1 MTIVVT
7 GLSRDLTP
15 AEATQPGA
23 AAVGRVLAQLDEH
36 VSAVLQHQNLR
47 PMRTTLLDVFPD
59 RVSVKLTLP
68 LQNAVVVFAPEGDLL
83 AHATFLRAVAVLREP
98 VAARLLAHDAT
109 GALVPLAWVLEGYL
123 AGSTLNRVQDPA
135 LLRLAARRV
144 GQMLRRIH
152 QLPAAGYGAPSARGR
167 WAERWSSALEQRLRL
182 AGGRA
187 RLAVAIGT
195 DLAERFDSATIAH
208 ADLVI
213 AEPRVLH
220 GAVMPERVL
229 VSGEQAPRVEALL
242 RPGAPIGGDPLYD
255 LACGLSP
262 RQPVAFR
269 EGIAEG
275 YASLGVLDSSQER
288 RLRRL
293 RLFIGVVEAL
303 YVRADAPDERLAAAV
318 EVAIGELSIEH

>member
-1 MTIVVT
+1 MTIAVT
-7 GLSRDLTP
+7 GLSRDLTA
-15 AEATQPGA
+15 AEAMQPGA
-23 AAVGRVLAQLDEH
+23 AAVGRVLAQLDAY
-36 VSAVLQHQNLR
+36 VSAVLKHQNLR
-47 PMRTTLLDVFPD
+47 PMRTTLLDIFPD

-68 LQNAVVVFAPEGDLL
+68 LQNAVIVFAPEGDLL
-83 AHATFLRAVAVLREP
+83 THATFLRAVAVLREP
-98 VAARLLAHDAT
+98 VAARLVAHDPS
-109 GALVPLAWVLEGYL
+109 GGIIPLAWALEGYL
-123 AGSTLNRVQDPA
+123 AGHTLDRVQDPA

-152 QLPAAGYGAPSARGR
+152 QLPVAGYGAPSARGR
-167 WAERWSSALEQRLRL
+167 WAERWASALEQRLRL

-187 RLAVAIGT
+187 RLAAVIGT
-195 DLAERFDSATIAH
+195 DLAERFNCATIMH

-213 AEPRVLH
+213 AAPHVLH
-220 GAVMPERVL
+220 GAITPERVL

-242 RPGAPIGGDPLYD
+242 RPSAPIGGDPLYD

-275 YASLGVLDSSQER
+275 YASAGALDTTQER

-293 RLFIGVVEAL
+293 RLFVGVVEAL
-303 YVRADAPDERLAAAV
+303 DVRVDVPDERLAAAV
-318 EVAIGELSIEH
+318 EVAIGALSIEH